1 MKCCQVENTEY
12 CNLVLVDEIRGDPV
26 RPREALNQLIT
37 NAEKYTVLIVNL
49 TDSPLEKLKI
59 DLPARDVR
67 VKYIDSFDEYLEVDR
82 DHCQML
88 QEWLTALSAL
98 EPDWRLLKYSRLS
111 EQNFSHPFF
120 QALRKFHLVDHLV
133 NKYRATSLAYF
144 GNGRLGECLAKYSET
159 RGLPFF
165 VFPKRK
171 IGDNFKGIAISNCK
185 AVSIFVWNI
194 FSEIA
199 TLLALKN
206 CEMGAGRILNND
218 AKVACYAVYPSAWVI
233 NSKEIRYRYC
243 GEFGRSLGGG
253 AVFYLIS
260 ILRENKDVLGGVK
273 KLRKMRAD
281 LRACEA
287 RLDFSILESYGSFGK
302 IIRSYN
308 CFSRLQEWSASWKHA
323 RESGCFIWLE
333 TPIEVLMCDLRLGAL
348 REIPKNIY
356 TECCSRASAQALGP
370 RAILLPVYE
379 LLEGRA
385 VTAGYRH
392 HHVRSIGIQH
402 GINYSLQTPRLASA
416 IRSVNVAEA
425 RNSIPD
431 LVCVENMNVRK
442 LIIESGLS
450 PERVEVIGAPRLTSG
465 ILGELRSSCDVV
477 TGRTNILIFDDLY
490 SSERLLFYGLQLAK
504 DHTVI
509 FKPHPGVSME
519 LFKKNGPGETGGFK
533 VVSPSISV
541 VEAIQRYSP
550 LVAIC
555 SISGVILELL
565 WAGVPVIIV
574 PGNKFPIALRVSKSN
589 FSIPL
594 IGAMSEIRQELQ
606 QLHESSAYW
615 MKRVESG
622 RELFDHSVEC
632 FGDEA
637 VGKLLHCT
645 FR

>member
-1 MKCCQVENTEY
+1 MEHTDY
-12 CNLVLVDEIRGDPV
+12 SSLVLVDENCGDIGIL
-26 RPREALNQLIT
+26 RKNLNQFIA
-37 NAEKYTVLIVNL
+37 NSKKYKVLVVNL
-49 TDSPLEKLKI
+49 TDYPLEKFKI
-59 DLPARDVR
+59 DLPASDIG
-67 VKYIDSFDEYLEVDR
+67 VKYIDSFHEYLEIDR

-144 GNGRLGECLAKYSET
+144 GDGRLGECLAKYSET

-165 VFPKRK
+165 VFPKKK
-171 IGDNFKGIAISNCK
+171 IGDNFKRVAISNFK
-185 AVSIFVWNI
+185 AVSIFVWNL
-194 FSEIA
+194 FSETA
-199 TLLALKN
+199 TLLALKSY
-206 CEMGAGRILNND
+206 EMGAGRILNND
-218 AKVACYAVYPSAWVI
+218 AKVVCYAVYPSAWVV

-260 ILRENKDVLGGVK
+260 ILRENKDLLGGVK

-287 RLDFSILESYGSFGK
+287 RLDFSILESYGSFGQ

-323 RESGCFIWLE
+323 RELGCFTWLE

-356 TECCSRASAQALGP
+356 TECCSRTSAQALGP

-392 HHVRSIGIQH
+392 HHVRAIGIQH
-402 GINYSLQTPRLASA
+402 GINYSLQTPRLVSA
-416 IRSVNVAEA
+416 FSSVNVAEA

-465 ILGELRSSCDVV
+465 ILGELRSPCDVV

-490 SSERLLFYGLQLAK
+490 SSERLIFYGLQLAK
-504 DHTVI
+504 NHTVI

-519 LFKKNGPGETGGFK
+519 LLKKSGPGEGGGFK
-533 VVSPSISV
+533 VASPSVSV

-565 WAGVPVIIV
+565 WAGVPVITV

-606 QLHESSAYW
+606 QLESSAYW

-622 RELFDHSVEC
+622 RELFDHYVEC
-632 FGDEA
+632 FGDES
-637 VGKLLHCT
+637 VRKLLHCT

>member
-1 MKCCQVENTEY
+1 MENTEY

-26 RPREALNQLIT
+26 RSREALNQLIT
-37 NAEKYTVLIVNL
+37 NAENYTVLIVNL
-49 TDSPLEKLKI
+49 TDIPLEILKI
-59 DLPARDVR
+59 DLPARDMR

-144 GNGRLGECLAKYSET
+144 GDSRLGACLANYSET

-165 VFPKRK
+165 VFPERK
-171 IGDNFKGIAISNCK
+171 IGGNVKRIAVSNFKA
-185 AVSIFVWNI
+185 ASIFVWNL
-194 FSEIA
+194 FSETV
-199 TLLALKN
+199 TLLALKQH
-206 CEMGAGRILNND
+206 ETGAGRNLNHD
-218 AKVACYAVYPSAWVI
+218 GKVACYAVYPSAWAI

-243 GEFGRSLGGG
+243 GEFGSSFGGG

-273 KLRKMRAD
+273 KLQKMRAD
-281 LRACEA
+281 LRACKA
-287 RLDFSILESYGSFGK
+287 RLDFSILESYGSFSE

-308 CFSRLQEWSASWKHA
+308 CFSLLQEWSASWKHA
-323 RESGCFIWLE
+323 RESGCFTWLE
-333 TPIEVLMCDLRLGAL
+333 TPIEGLMCDLRLGSL

-356 TECCSRASAQALGP
+356 TECCSRNSAKELGP

-392 HHVRSIGIQH
+392 QNVRAIGIQH
-402 GINYSLQTPRLASA
+402 GINYSLQIPRLVSVFSSA
-416 IRSVNVAEA
+416 NVAEA
-425 RNSIPD
+425 RNSTPD
-431 LVCVENMNVRK
+431 LICVENKSVRR
-442 LIIESGLS
+442 LFIESGLS

-465 ILGELRSSCDVV
+465 IQEELRSPCDV
-477 TGRTNILIFDDLY
+477 TGRTSILIFDDLY
-490 SSERLLFYGLQLAK
+490 SSERLLFCGTQLAK

-519 LFKKNGPGETGGFK
+519 RIKDTKTEEAVGFK
-533 VVSPSISV
+533 VASSSISV
-541 VEAIQRYSP
+541 AEAIQRYSP

-574 PGNKFPIALRVSKSN
+574 PGNKLPIALRVSKSN

-606 QLHESSAYW
+606 QLHESSSYW

-632 FGDEA
+632 FGDES
-637 VGKLLHCT
+637 VRKLLHCT